1 MSAKI
6 LTDKGGASCLFD
18 STTEVAFGP
27 IFYADEDAQV
37 FLDWLKVDPRLL
49 SHEEL
54 SQKVAEWRV
63 SSVAEPE
70 P

>member
-6 LTDKGGASCLFD
+6 LTDKEGQSCLYD
-18 STTEVAFGP
+18 STTETAFGP
-27 IFYADEDAQV
+27 IFYSDENVQS

-49 SHEEL
+49 SHEGL